1 MVLRQRNTER
11 GKSFDPVFTALNI
24 YFFDYMNTTIEERWG
39 THPNDVKHYDTA
51 KLRKEFLVEK
61 ILAPDE
67 VRMVYTHNDR
77 LIIGGALPVKE
88 DLKLE
93 TVDLIRSEY
102 FCERRE
108 LGIVCIEGEGMVSV
122 DGKDYKMAFKDAL
135 YVGRGS
141 KEIIFK
147 SNGTNN
153 PAKYYYASS
162 PAHTAYPTTQVTEDM
177 RRTRDLGA
185 AETANKR
192 LLNQLILHEIL
203 PCCQLQ
209 MGMTEL
215 QPGSVWNTMPPHTH
229 SRRMEAYFY
238 FKVPAG
244 QSVCHFM
251 GEPQETR
258 HIFMANEQAV
268 ISPSWSIHSAAG
280 TGNYTFIWAMCGENL
295 DYDDMDTFTAD
306 KLR

>member
-1 MVLRQRNTER
+1 MKT
-11 GKSFDPVFTALNI
+11 S
-24 YFFDYMNTTIEERWG
+24 IEERWG
-39 THPNDVKHYDTA
+39 THPDDVKKYDTTQ
-51 KLRKEFLVEK
+51 LRKEFLVEK
-61 ILAPDE
+61 LFDIDSLL
-67 VRMVYTHNDR
+67 MTYTHNDR

-88 DLKLE
+88 ALKLE

-108 LGIVCIEGEGMVSV
+108 LGIICIEGEGSVTV
-122 DGKDYKMAFKDAL
+122 DGTEYQLGFKDAV

-141 KEIIFK
+141 KEVVFK
-147 SNGTNN
+147 SKDSNK
-153 PAKYYYASS
+153 PAKFYFASS
-162 PAHTAYPTTQVTEDM
+162 PAHKAYPTTAITSEM

-185 AETANKR
+185 PATSNER
-192 LLNQLILHEIL
+192 LLNQIILSEIV

-215 QPGSVWNTMPPHTH
+215 KEGSVWNTMPPHTH

-238 FKVPAG
+238 FKIPEQQA
-244 QSVCHFM
+244 VCHFM
-251 GEPQETR
+251 GQPQETR

-280 TGNYTFIWAMCGENL
+280 TSNYTFIWAMCGENL
-295 DYDDMDTFTAD
+295 AYDDMDTFTAD

>member
-1 MVLRQRNTER
+1 M
-11 GKSFDPVFTALNI
+11 K
-24 YFFDYMNTTIEERWG
+24 TTIEERWG

-51 KLRKEFLVEK
+51 QLRKEFLVETVF
-61 ILAPDE
+61 LPDE
-67 VRMVYTHNDR
+67 VKMTYTHNDR
-77 LIIGGALPVKE
+77 LIIGGAYPVKE

-93 TVDLIRSEY
+93 TVDLIRSAF

-108 LGIVCIEGEGMVSV
+108 VGIICIEGSGVVSV
-122 DGKDYKMAFKDAL
+122 DGVDYGMEYKDAL

-141 KEIIFK
+141 KEVAFRK
-147 SNGTNN
+147 KGNE
-153 PAKYYYASS
+153 PVKYYFASA
-162 PAHTAYPTTQVTEDM
+162 PAHAAYPTTLVTEEK
-177 RRTRDLGA
+177 RRVRNLGA
-185 AETANKR
+185 EETSNKR
-192 LLNQLILHEIL
+192 ILNQLILHEIL

-209 MGMTEL
+209 LGLTEI

-238 FKVPAG
+238 FKVPA
-244 QSVCHFM
+244 QQAVCHFM

-258 HIFMANEQAV
+258 HIFMGNEQAV

-280 TGNYTFIWAMCGENL
+280 TSNYTFIWAMCGENL

>member
-1 MVLRQRNTER
+1 MKT
-11 GKSFDPVFTALNI
+11 S
-24 YFFDYMNTTIEERWG
+24 IEERWG
-39 THPNDVKHYDTA
+39 THPDDVKKYDTTQ
-51 KLRKEFLVEK
+51 LRKEFLVEK
-61 ILAPDE
+61 LFDIDSVL
-67 VRMVYTHNDR
+67 MTYTHNDR

-88 DLKLE
+88 ALKLE

-108 LGIVCIEGEGMVSV
+108 LGIICIEGEGSVTV
-122 DGKDYKMAFKDAL
+122 DGTEYQLSFKDAV

-141 KEIIFK
+141 KEVVFK
-147 SNGTNN
+147 SKDSNK
-153 PAKYYYASS
+153 PAKFYFASS
-162 PAHTAYPTTQVTEDM
+162 PAHKAYPTTAITSEM

-185 AETANKR
+185 PATSNER
-192 LLNQLILHEIL
+192 LLNQIILSEIV

-215 QPGSVWNTMPPHTH
+215 KEGSVWNTMPPHTH

-238 FKVPAG
+238 FKIPEQQA
-244 QSVCHFM
+244 VCHFM
-251 GEPQETR
+251 GQPQETR

-280 TGNYTFIWAMCGENL
+280 TSNYTFIWAMCGENL
-295 DYDDMDTFTAD
+295 AYDDMDTFTAD